1 MTRKSFFLLQLAI
14 LAGLIAQARVNV
26 GILYSPYLVRYN
38 TSAIHTSLLQKTE
51 LASGQF
57 AALQFYTPLSRNS
70 TLGFG
75 AGVSQV
81 NYSKQLSGIF
91 PESNAF
97 GIMNVEQRNG
107 YWVFPVTFFQTMGR
121 RTGAGGYTGIRLTYL
136 PAIRG
141 REETR
146 VNTYAG
152 AAGSSY
158 ATLYRN
164 TSQAFQHSL
173 LLAFSQQLQFGRNS
187 GTFIFDPYIGIGS
200 GYEQR
205 DGMRLCTVSFG
216 VQLGY
221 RFSLPEISI
230 ELHKQQDSR
239 KDKKKK
245 ELEQKQKEIEQ
256 QLSKPKTN

>member
-1 MTRKSFFLLQLAI
+1 MTRKSFFLFQLAI
-14 LAGLIAQARVNV
+14 LAGLIVQARVNV
-26 GILYSPYLVRYN
+26 GILYAPFLVKYN
-38 TSAIHTSLLQKTE
+38 SSAAQMSLLEKTE
-51 LASGQF
+51 LPSGQF
-57 AALQFYTPLSRNS
+57 AALQFYTQLSRNS

-81 NYSKQLSGIF
+81 NYHKQLSGIF

-97 GIMNVEQRNG
+97 GMMDVEQRNG
-107 YWVFPVTFFQTMGR
+107 YWIFPVTFFQTAGR
-121 RTGAGGYTGIRLTYL
+121 SRGVGGYSGIRLTYL
-136 PAIRG
+136 PALRG
-141 REETR
+141 RSETTVR
-146 VNTYAG
+146 TFAG
-152 AAGSSY
+152 AEGSSY
-158 ATLYRN
+158 TALYRN
-164 TSQAFQHSL
+164 NSQAFQHSL
-173 LLAFSQQLQFGRNS
+173 LLAYSNQFQFGRNS
-187 GTFIFDPYIGIGS
+187 GILILDPFIGIGS

-205 DGMRLCTVSFG
+205 DGMRMCTVSFG
-216 VQLGY
+216 IQLGY

>member
-1 MTRKSFFLLQLAI
+1 MTRKSVFLLQLAL

-26 GILYSPYLVRYN
+26 GILYSPFLVRY
-38 TSAIHTSLLQKTE
+38 SASAANLRLLEKTE
-51 LASGQF
+51 LPSGQF
-57 AALQFYTPLSRNS
+57 AALQFYTALSRNS

-75 AGVSQV
+75 AGISQV
-81 NYSKQLSGIF
+81 NYHKQLSGIF

-97 GIMNVEQRNG
+97 GIMDVEQRNG
-107 YWVFPVTFFQTMGR
+107 YWIFPVTFFQTVGR
-121 RTGAGGYTGIRLTYL
+121 RSGAGGYSGIRLTYL
-136 PAIRG
+136 PAVRG
-141 REETR
+141 RAATTVR
-146 VNTYAG
+146 TYAG
-152 AAGSSY
+152 AEGSSY
-158 ATLYRN
+158 AALYRN

-173 LLAFSQQLQFGRNS
+173 LLAYSNQIQFGRNS
-187 GTFIFDPYIGIGS
+187 GTLIFDPFIGIGS

-221 RFSLPEISI
+221 RFSFPEIRI

-239 KDKKKK
+239 KANKKK